1 MSVAAGAA
9 AADATGRRLRGLDVN
24 AKGGAEEPLSP
35 LIAVKKNGTR
45 SNSGSSNSEDLFE
58 RLLEDDSTR
67 GAFMKGL
74 INVADL
80 NGAWVGLVGRLCGC
94 EQALRSLEALSSRSV
109 LERDFVMS
117 SEYQR
122 TVVGEHGDKLS
133 SFEERVSHLEEH
145 SGELDAGQKKLGE
158 DFTWLSERI
167 DSLEALFRAATAREE
182 ANQAQAN
189 ERHAALLGMAGD
201 LKAQGEEREAAA
213 TRRFDAADQRQTA
226 EEAARQAL
234 DARVSD
240 QADFLASKRF
250 EEHILAGCNVVL
262 QDYVSRSSL
271 DTFVNEATA
280 DLLAPV
286 RAELKRLHSQ
296 HGDSCQKINVRHE
309 GVVSSVSDINRE
321 LKHHMNVHAQ
331 LWDAMSQRETIQVAS
346 TREEKVDVH
355 MGKLKTEME
364 QLCTASG
371 AKLKEIVQRLTEF
384 QEILEDH
391 EHTLQHQAE
400 ELLNRATKYDLI
412 VNEQR
417 LDQCAIKERVDH
429 DISDIQGMIRWMTVK
444 LEDVTYN
451 QNFGGGGS
459 SVAGSRHLGTS
470 ASQVS
475 IAQSIVS
482 GRDTRLERSETV
494 DTDDGDDLDDMRS
507 QVSKSSMTSSVSRMA
522 SRETRITQKVRD
534 LEAAIQSKEQGE
546 SRKSLAASSPVPSER
561 SEKMGTSRAS
571 AKARAKPGSTNQGK
585 LHISI
590 GNSSQRESSVSSN
603 GGAPK
608 KVDKKADRR
617 KQGAGSRAGDF
628 ESGDLND
635 ASRGSSPKRQM
646 SEEKEPAAPEQSLDA
661 LNQAL
666 EQARGELE
674 RTQVQLEKQKK
685 AVAAPS
691 AIAMPTMGSTEV
703 LHHIQTQLGCLA
715 ECVICVS
722 WTVFHFHHKAFD
734 RTAQKK
740 AEADVMHHLTNVVDW
755 IRGGSTSA
763 SWDATKLTTMALQ
776 CMRPEQYAPP
786 EPPSRKM
793 RKSAAK
799 YKTWTGE
806 DDAEHEEDASA
817 PAKHDSATSGDE
829 SSVAVRR
836 NMRRLRSAPT
846 DVLDDAAANLAAEV
860 DAANGAGAEDA
871 VASGAP
877 VPPLELQGVGGGSFT
892 ATGVGDGTPSRRMR
906 SASGRHSKEKP
917 SLSRKTLPAHMD
929 LSLQKQREGT
939 PQFVLQGRLTSPNLE
954 DKASAREGE
963 GLEIVA
969 GGSMSA
975 RSTLKTRTSNTEQS
989 IAATKSAPASKGSQ
1003 SSARHPDS
1011 ARKSAGSPG
1020 LPSIG
1025 TKPAG

>member
-1 MSVAAGAA
+1 MICFFLVGPYADAQAAMPPAGNPALIAMLEAVVLLLTAVQQVEGRCPLGAAVRTLTPSESAAAAARFPDETTTTRLPEHAAAGAFA
-9 AADATGRRLRGLDVN
+9 GRVVFVDPAGQFLDVV
-24 AKGGAEEPLSP
+24 AK
-35 LIAVKKNGTR
+35 
-45 SNSGSSNSEDLFE
+45 
-58 RLLEDDSTR
+58 
-67 GAFMKGL
+67 
-74 INVADL
+74 
-80 NGAWVGLVGRLCGC
+80 
-94 EQALRSLEALSSRSV
+94 
-109 LERDFVMS
+109 
-117 SEYQR
+117 
-122 TVVGEHGDKLS
+122 
-133 SFEERVSHLEEH
+133 
-145 SGELDAGQKKLGE
+145 
-158 DFTWLSERI
+158 
-167 DSLEALFRAATAREE
+167 RE
-182 ANQAQAN
+182 
-189 ERHAALLGMAGD
+189 G
-201 LKAQGEEREAAA
+201 
-213 TRRFDAADQRQTA
+213 TRRFSAA
-226 EEAARQAL
+226 AL
-234 DARVSD
+234 MSESD
-240 QADFLASKRF
+240 
-250 EEHILAGCNVVL
+250 
-262 QDYVSRSSL
+262 
-271 DTFVNEATA
+271 
-280 DLLAPV
+280 
-286 RAELKRLHSQ
+286 
-296 HGDSCQKINVRHE
+296 
-309 GVVSSVSDINRE
+309 
-321 LKHHMNVHAQ
+321 
-331 LWDAMSQRETIQVAS
+331 
-346 TREEKVDVH
+346 
-355 MGKLKTEME
+355 
-364 QLCTASG
+364 
-371 AKLKEIVQRLTEF
+371 
-384 QEILEDH
+384 
-391 EHTLQHQAE
+391 
-400 ELLNRATKYDLI
+400 
-412 VNEQR
+412 
-417 LDQCAIKERVDH
+417 
-429 DISDIQGMIRWMTVK
+429 
-444 LEDVTYN
+444 
-451 QNFGGGGS
+451 
-459 SVAGSRHLGTS
+459 
-470 ASQVS
+470 
-475 IAQSIVS
+475 
-482 GRDTRLERSETV
+482 
-494 DTDDGDDLDDMRS
+494 
-507 QVSKSSMTSSVSRMA
+507 
-522 SRETRITQKVRD
+522 
-534 LEAAIQSKEQGE
+534 
-546 SRKSLAASSPVPSER
+546 
-561 SEKMGTSRAS
+561 
-571 AKARAKPGSTNQGK
+571 
-585 LHISI
+585 
-590 GNSSQRESSVSSN
+590 
-603 GGAPK
+603 
-608 KVDKKADRR
+608 
-617 KQGAGSRAGDF
+617 GDF